1 MVGNDGE
8 WGCRHFRNVRK
19 TSNEVARPGDA
30 QIDTHRGAQ
39 NPEGC

>member
-8 WGCRHFRNVRK
+8 WGCRPFRNVRK

-30 QIDTHRGAQ
+30 HIDTHRGRAES
-39 NPEGC
+39 EGC